1 MRSGKLT
8 IVCFEAE
15 LTRDTELLGKMSP
28 YLEVTVGGLTL
39 QTEKHKEAG
48 KVPNW
53 KGEELN
59 FQLRDVTD
67 FHYKV
72 MDYEPTGNHDLV
84 GSHTIEVRK
93 IPQGRHVKKMP
104 IYYESTQVGQVK
116 LGFKFQPT
124 AEGPAVSQPQ
134 VEENAPIEEG
144 GLEERPKIQIDNEGT
159 TYLGQWIFGTE
170 IRQGM
175 GI

>member
-59 FQLRDVTD
+59 FQLRNVSD

-72 MDYEPTGNHDLV
+72 MGYELTGNHDLV
-84 GSHTIEVRK
+84 GSHMIKVRN
-93 IPQGRHVKKMP
+93 IPQGKHTKKVP
-104 IYYESTQVGQVK
+104 IYYDNTQVGLVK
-116 LGFKFQPT
+116 LGFIFQHTAEAPT
-124 AEGPAVSQPQ
+124 AMSGLNPSNKQQTCPNSLKEMKTESKSAVSKSDFTNPD
-134 VEENAPIEEG
+134 VENIV
-144 GLEERPKIQIDNEGT
+144 NS
-159 TYLGQWIFGTE
+159 
-170 IRQGM
+170 
-175 GI
+175 